1 MHIHTD
7 KLTHSD
13 IVDAV
18 RGAGVEIS
26 PNVWTVRLTDAGVK
40 HHGSRSRARAFR
52 FQVQGTSSRAPGWN
66 RSEHQGQKAATW
78 DEWGMILAELF
89 RRDPDAFVPDV
100 YESGEHFRW
109 VTGARFDTLTPAN
122 QHDGAGHKWSGAYP
136 NITGV
141 YYVAE
146 CTGRKGYHCTATV
159 RHMAHGHT
167 FAEISDPRDFDGM
180 EGV

>member
-7 KLTHSD
+7 KLTHAD

-40 HHGSRSRARAFR
+40 HYGSRSRARSFR
-52 FQVQGTSSRAPGWN
+52 FMVQGTSSRAPGFN
-66 RSEHQGQKAATW
+66 RAEFPGQKAATW

-89 RRDPDAFVPDV
+89 RRDPYAFVPDV

-109 VTGARFDTLTPAN
+109 VTGGRFDTLTPDQ
-122 QHDGAGHKWSGAYP
+122 QHGAAGHEWSGSYP
-136 NITGV
+136 NPTGV
-141 YYVAE
+141 YYVTE
-146 CTGRKGYHCTATV
+146 CTGNDCTATT
-159 RHMAHGHT
+159 RYMAHGRT